1 MFGESNGK
9 GDLGYNGFPISL
21 NYFTALPDPSLLQD
35 ANAIIIFKSLL
46 KKDAITKEK
55 SLNDLLQYID
65 NSNKTSVD
73 DNFLM
78 AWLQIY
84 PKLAIDN
91 ARNVRILS
99 HQVEAKLLDTLGGK
113 AFSKYLKSSIPIW
126 LLGTFDSDNLV
137 STTTYKVLLQS
148 FQEDT
153 DRVEK
158 VWILFNDSILNFI
171 DIAIKLETHE
181 SLSDTR
187 YTKEDDSVA
196 KYDRVL
202 NGCLTMLTKMIGIYK
217 ADDSEEKYVDQILQ
231 IEDLIASEQLWDRFA
246 TCLDSKTLNLALF
259 KTLLVVIKVVF
270 LSQTITKHF
279 LNVKLLYKL
288 ISKKFLKHIKF
299 KSAKSSAG
307 GVVFSGIILQ
317 FWDTLITLTKF
328 PQAAELSGNKIKKN
342 FWELGSS
349 DDKSQERF
357 MNYLK
362 LGHCQLSPMYYNIVG
377 QLILILSSTES
388 CKFLLTKPKEILQ
401 ILDVYSAANLPEFRE
416 KSLVCELKVYTAL
429 KEDLAEGQI
438 DVLRGIIFQVID
450 SVPYRGRGSD
460 TSLPLSK
467 VLADFLGKECDNLE
481 SILQPINDVIVDLAL
496 EKKDDKPL
504 YKFTSASYLDTYFH
518 ILDSIPLPN
527 ILNSLTS
534 RIVDGLTESPELL
547 RPTLAFTILSKT
559 MPVLTNTE
567 DESYFIETIPSYLE
581 SDFVE
586 PPLLLLSRL
595 IDRCS
600 SDTINDFFVKLTMCA
615 EPKIPYF
622 LALIMDTVDLNSY
635 PEIMEYI
642 NSLSLKKGEL
652 SKEEQRIVFKYLEN
666 DSSLFDNL
674 FSRATKSNQDG
685 IKFLEALVKK
695 NRDEMVDLDR
705 EVLYSICWR
714 NVSST
719 AAKEILLGFDK
730 ETDSVRRSLFE
741 DIIAKSNDPSHGS
754 SVAEF
759 VGNGSENFTRFFPYQ
774 YVLDV
779 VGGLLSHSNDLLSIA
794 NPLEQNIYLNGEK
807 EIQQVLD
814 TAKIILIGKFLL
826 SVSESISHDDLTI
839 CAGLISEYL
848 SDYIFLSSIKD
859 DDHDD
864 LILVQMKL
872 LTLFTERSKAG
883 SLEIFKVVKNGGTG
897 LVSKINDQTSSI
909 YFSRLFKRILSNAIE
924 SSSIADFEVAF
935 APLEADLTKMASSS
949 PLKLAVILLSCSKF
963 FQLTKKFDRIRNFL
977 LAEILGVRD
986 ESKIL
991 SDGLK
996 WLSLSINFLNV
1007 DSDGEAEELLPPHRL
1022 GMIINTFSNWLD
1034 SSLSYD
1040 GSFIP
1045 MRALLSRFFA
1055 GYLSKFGHLQ
1065 TTPEKLFELA
1075 LQLLEDNLSIISTEP
1090 KHLELRYF
1098 TFKLLIVV
1106 NSKKELVLE
1115 LWKEHEQLISEELL
1129 EILLN
1134 EDIKAI
1140 DTELRNQPVT
1150 LCHEILLRMMDNFSI
1165 PYKITSAKSEQL
1177 YGLIKSEFIDVQR
1190 IGVKLLKEQ
1199 ILVSQQEFVVEFEL
1213 QKLKIKDENEEDLEK
1228 YDAKLPETLLSL
1240 INARFE
1246 DYIEFEDPSKVSR
1259 YLWSWSLIFNYF
1271 EDITYSIRNSY
1282 TNVLK
1287 KSSYIE
1293 SLLDFIF
1300 QQVDVNDEKILSK
1313 LNDIDLTDNKTHF
1326 FSSESFITEM
1336 KLTLIHLYYLSL
1348 EHFGSECSMWYN
1360 SIRDRQLKLK
1370 IEKFTTKRISPL
1382 LTSQIL
1388 NEVSKSVD
1396 KLGSELMTLKVN
1408 KTTNEI
1414 KSIYAIDDQTMEMV
1428 VKIPQL
1434 YPLSKVLVEGPLR
1447 LGVKENQWKAWL
1459 LASQRVISLTNGSII
1474 EAIELFNKNVNYHFS
1489 GFEDC
1494 AICYSILHQDHSLPS
1509 KTCPVC
1515 SNKFHAACLY
1525 KWFKSSGSSTCPLCR
1540 STFNFTRRS

>member
-21 NYFTALPDPSLLQD
+21 NYFTALPDPSLMQD
-35 ANAIIIFKSLL
+35 ANATIIFKSLS

-65 NSNKTSVD
+65 SSNKTSVD

-137 STTTYKVLLQS
+137 STTTYKALLQS
-148 FQEDT
+148 FQGDT

-158 VWILFNDSILNFI
+158 VWTLFNDSILNFVE
-171 DIAIKLETHE
+171 IAIKLETHE

-217 ADDSEEKYVDQILQ
+217 VNDSEEKYVDQILQ
-231 IEDLIASEQLWDRFA
+231 IEDLIGSEQLWDRFA
-246 TCLDSKTLNLALF
+246 TCLESKTLNLALF
-259 KTLLVVIKVVF
+259 KTLLIVVKVVF
-270 LSQTITKHF
+270 SSEAITKHF
-279 LNVKLLYKL
+279 SNVKSLYKL

-299 KSAKSSAG
+299 KSAKTSTG
-307 GVVFSGIILQ
+307 GVVYSGIILQ

-328 PQAAELSGNKIKKN
+328 PQVAELSGNKIKKN

-362 LGHCQLSPMYYNIVG
+362 LGHCQSSPTYYNIVG
-377 QLILILSSTES
+377 QLILILSSTDS

-401 ILDVYSAANLPEFRE
+401 ILNVYTNATLPGFRE
-416 KSLVCELKVYTAL
+416 KSLICELKVFTAL
-429 KEDLAEGQI
+429 QEELTEKSIE
-438 DVLRGIIFQVID
+438 VLREIIFQVID

-460 TSLPLSK
+460 TSMALSK
-467 VLADFLGKECDNLE
+467 VLANFLAQERDDSE
-481 SILQPINDVIVDLAL
+481 SILQPINDVFVDLAL
-496 EKKDDKPL
+496 ERKEDKPL
-504 YKFTSASYLDTYFH
+504 YIFTSASYLDSYIH
-518 ILDSIPLPN
+518 ILESVPLPN
-527 ILNSLTS
+527 VLNSLTS
-534 RIVDGLTESPELL
+534 RVVNGLTESPELL
-547 RPTLAFTILSKT
+547 RPTMAFTILSKT
-559 MPVLTNTE
+559 MPVSSCAE
-567 DESYFIETIPSYLE
+567 DESNFIETIPSYLE

-586 PPLLLLSRL
+586 PPLILFSRL

-600 SDTINDFFVKLTMCA
+600 SDTINDLFIKLTMCA
-615 EPKIPYF
+615 ESKIPFF
-622 LALIMDTVDLNSY
+622 LDLIKDTVDLNSF

-666 DSSLFDNL
+666 DSTLFDNL
-674 FSRATKSNQDG
+674 FSRATKSKQDG
-685 IKFLEALVKK
+685 VKFLEALVKK
-695 NRDEMVDLDR
+695 NSSEIVDLDR

-719 AAKEILLGFDK
+719 AAKEILLGFDI
-730 ETDSVRRSLFE
+730 ETEFVRRSLLE
-741 DIIAKSNDPSHGS
+741 DITSKGNDHSHFS

-774 YVLDV
+774 HILDI
-779 VGGLLSHSNDLLSIA
+779 VGDSSSHNTDLLSIA
-794 NPLEQNIYLNGEK
+794 NPLEQNIYLTGEK
-807 EIQQVLD
+807 ELQVSD
-814 TAKIILIGKFLL
+814 IAKFILVGKFLL

-848 SDYIFLSSIKD
+848 SDHIFLSSIKD
-859 DDHDD
+859 DVHDD
-864 LILVQMKL
+864 LIQVQMKL
-872 LTLFTERSKAG
+872 SKLFAERSKTS
-883 SLEIFKVVKNGGTG
+883 SLEIFDIVKNGGSG
-897 LVSKINDQTSSI
+897 LVFKINDQTTSI
-909 YFSRLFKRILSNAIE
+909 YFARLFKRILSNAIE
-924 SSSIADFEVAF
+924 SSSIADFEIAF
-935 APLEADLTKMASSS
+935 SPIEADLTKMASSS

-991 SDGLK
+991 ADGLK

-1007 DSDGEAEELLPPHRL
+1007 DSDGEADELLPPHRL

-1040 GSFIP
+1040 EAFIP
-1045 MRALLSRFFA
+1045 IRALLSRFLA
-1055 GYLSKFGHLQ
+1055 GYLSKFGDLQ
-1065 TTPEKLFELA
+1065 STPEKLFELA
-1075 LQLLEDNLSIISTEP
+1075 VQLLEDNLSIISTEP
-1090 KHLELRYF
+1090 RHLELRYF

-1106 NSKKELVLE
+1106 NSKRELFLE
-1115 LWKEHEQLISEELL
+1115 LWKEHEQSISEGLL
-1129 EILLN
+1129 EILFSEEIN
-1134 EDIKAI
+1134 AI
-1140 DTELRNQPVT
+1140 DTVLCNQPVT
-1150 LCHEILLRMMDNFSI
+1150 LCHEILSRIFDHYPIS
-1165 PYKITSAKSEQL
+1165 YKITSAKLDQL
-1177 YGLIKSEFIDVQR
+1177 YGLIKSDFIDIQR

-1199 ILVSQQEFVVEFEL
+1199 ILVSQQEFVVEYEL
-1213 QKLKIKDENEEDLEK
+1213 QKSKIKDENEDDVEK
-1228 YDAKLPETLLSL
+1228 YDAKLPGTLLAL
-1240 INARFE
+1240 INTKFE

-1282 TNVLK
+1282 TDVLK

-1313 LNDIDLTDNKTHF
+1313 LGDIDLTDNSTHF

-1370 IEKFTTKRISPL
+1370 IEKFTTKHISPL

-1388 NEVSKSVD
+1388 NEVSKSID

-1434 YPLSKVLVEGPLR
+1434 YPLSKVSVEGPLR

-1515 SNKFHAACLY
+1515 NNKFHAACLY